1 MDRVVMVV
9 VVSVEESIFARGNSA
24 FLGHFRCERKCRATS
39 ARAWDSCGADDL
51 LVLKKPRDNSISW
64 I

>member
-24 FLGHFRCERKCRATS
+24 FLGHFRCERKGRATS
-39 ARAWDSCGADDL
+39 ARAWSGT
-51 LVLKKPRDNSISW
+51 SG
-64 I
+64 